1 MKLQDLLGTLNN
13 LKTDVES
20 MIAKNTHMAEAQKKV
35 QDFVKTT
42 EAELKNIVEKDLPT
56 LLQKFNKEKV
66 ALEKTVEKTVK
77 EEVKKAQ
84 NFVGAHKKELEKLQK
99 KIEEMLDQRGIKLP
113 QALKSKT
120 TKKAK
125 ASKATKKAPAKK
137 ATRKVSAPKAKKE
150 HLITNEKTKISKRPT
165 RKVTAR

>member
-1 MKLQDLLGTLNN
+1 MKLQDLLGTLNS
-13 LKTDVES
+13 LKTDVEG
-20 MIAKNTHMAEAQKKV
+20 MIAKNTHMADAQKKV

-42 EAELKNIVEKDLPT
+42 EVELKNIVEKDLPT
-56 LLQKFNKEKV
+56 LLQKFNKEKA

-84 NFVGAHKKELEKLQK
+84 NFVGSHKKELEKLQK
-99 KIEEMLDQRGIKLP
+99 KIEKMLDQRGIKLP
-113 QALKSKT
+113 KALKSKS
-120 TKKAK
+120 TKKTK
-125 ASKATKKAPAKK
+125 TSKKATAKK
-137 ATRKVSAPKAKKE
+137 ATRKVSTPKAKKE